1 MPEDAA
7 EPTTGDPSENETTPN
22 SEPLEDPGKRALDAE
37 RQARRQAEK
46 AHKAAMAEIEEL
58 RRQSMTDQEKAVA
71 DAVAEA
77 RKSAMVEVG
86 SRIVAAEFKA
96 AAAGRL
102 TETQLATLL
111 EVLDVGPF
119 VNEDGDA
126 DVAKI
131 GSFLD
136 GIAPKPQEPAS
147 AGFPDLGQGARNTP
161 ALNGDPL
168 LRDLKLKL
176 GVT

>member
-1 MPEDAA
+1 MPEAVN
-7 EPTTGDPSENETTPN
+7 EPTTGDPSETETTTN
-22 SEPLEDPGKRALDAE
+22 NEPLEDPGKRALEAE

-46 AHKAAMAEIEEL
+46 SHRDAMKEIEEF

-77 RKSAMVEVG
+77 RKSAMVELG

-102 TETQLATLL
+102 TETQLSTLL
-111 EVLDVGPF
+111 AALDVTPF
-119 VNEDGDA
+119 VNDDGEA
-126 DVAKI
+126 DIAKI

-136 GIAPKPQEPAS
+136 GIAPKHEEPAP